1 MKIPAYIAVLVFVA
15 FICTSSAIRG
25 QSLSGV
31 SPPGQVTVRDNPN
44 DEGQAILVLWER
56 SPDDGA
62 GRNSVTGY
70 RIYRGGDPSRPDD
83 FEMVGFV
90 AAGMDFYLDQNT
102 LISPLQDRVTYYY
115 YVESVA
121 DGDGLSASS
130 SIAGPVV
137 SSGQWFNTDRIN
149 VLIASL
155 IISGLLLWFIF
166 HARMGKELFIRR
178 IAGLSAVDEAIGR
191 ATEMG
196 KPVLY
201 VSGLSTVDDV
211 ATIAAMNILGRVAK
225 RCAQYDTRLIV
236 PCCDPIVMTVE
247 QEIVKT
253 AYAEAGRSDAYNEG
267 DIFFVTREQFAY
279 VAAVDGIM
287 VRERPATNFYMGM
300 FYAESLV
307 LAETGAA
314 TGAIQIA
321 GTDAVTQLPFFITAC
336 DYTLIGEELYAASAY
351 LSREPLLLGSLKGQD
366 WSKFIIMVLIFAG
379 VVLASLGVSG
389 FVRIF
394 TVA

>member
-1 MKIPAYIAVLVFVA
+1 MRKQDFPLIFFVFLVL
-15 FICTSSAIRG
+15 SAIFPTPTLSS
-25 QSLSGV
+25 QSVL
-31 SPPGQVTVRDNPN
+31 PPTEITAIDNPN
-44 DEGQAILVLWER
+44 DEGQAIFISWEL
-56 SPDDGA
+56 SADDGA
-62 GRNSVTGY
+62 GRENVSGY
-70 RIYRGGDPSRPDD
+70 QVYRGSDPSDMEGFR
-83 FEMVGFV
+83 MVGFV
-90 AAGMDFYLDQNT
+90 SRGIDFYLDQDT
-102 LISPLQDRVTYYY
+102 LLSPLMDRTDYYY
-115 YVESVA
+115 YVQSLTADDEVA
-121 DGDGLSASS
+121 SRSA
-130 SIAGPVV
+130 IVGPALA
-137 SSGQWFNTDRIN
+137 SGQWFNRDRIN
-149 VLIASL
+149 VLVASL
-155 IISGLLLWFIF
+155 IICGLLLWYIY

-196 KPVLY
+196 KPILY

-211 ATIAAMNILGRVAK
+211 ATIAAMNILGKVARK
-225 RCAQYDTRLIV
+225 CAEYDTRIIV
-236 PCCDPIVMTVE
+236 PCCDSIVMTVE

-253 AYAEAGRSDAYNEG
+253 AYAEAGRPDAYDER

-287 VRERPATNFYMGM
+287 VREKPATNFYMGM

-366 WSKFIIMVLIFAG
+366 WAKFIIMVLIFLG
-379 VVLASLGVSG
+379 VVLASLGVHQ
-389 FVRIF
+389 FATLF